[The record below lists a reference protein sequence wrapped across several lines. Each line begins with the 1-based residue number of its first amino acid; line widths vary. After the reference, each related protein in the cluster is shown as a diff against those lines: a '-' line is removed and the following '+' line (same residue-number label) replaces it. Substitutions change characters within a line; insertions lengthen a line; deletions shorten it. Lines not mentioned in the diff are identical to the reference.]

1 MGLFSNF
8 KYVFHSSRLTS
19 LLRIVRV
26 ARVFN
31 MADAART
38 MTLDMLKAFDK
49 IPYVNLRHKLNFRSC
64 FFLISSDWKCHVVAG
79 VPQGV
84 VLGSIFSC
92 YILRFATSYFP

>member
-64 FFLISSDWKCHVVAG
+64 FFLIHVAAG